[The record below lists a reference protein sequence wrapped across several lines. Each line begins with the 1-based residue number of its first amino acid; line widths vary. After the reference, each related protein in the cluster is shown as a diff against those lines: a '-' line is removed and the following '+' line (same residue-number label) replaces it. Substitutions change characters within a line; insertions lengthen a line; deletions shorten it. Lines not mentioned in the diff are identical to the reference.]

1 MNALFL
7 KILNMSISASWLI
20 LAVLVLR
27 LVPRR
32 APKWV
37 NILLWGLAAL
47 RLALPISIESAFSL
61 VPSAQTV
68 PADIEKARTPLI
80 DSGIDAVNA
89 AVNPVISGSLSPAV
103 GASVNP
109 LQVVVTV
116 CAHIWLAG
124 VAVMLIY
131 TAVSYL
137 RLRHRLSTAIPL
149 GGNVYQSENAATP
162 FVLGVFK
169 PKIYLPFGLSE
180 QDMEQVLAHERAHIS
195 RRDHWWKPLGFLLLA
210 LHWFNPLVWL
220 GYVFFCRD
228 IELAC
233 DERVIRALN
242 GEQRADYTQALL
254 TCSVRPRA
262 MAPCPLAFGEVG
274 IKERVKSVMNYKK
287 PGFWVLLA
295 ALIVCAGMALC
306 FLTNP
311 RRDSFALRITIPAG
325 SQEKI
330 VYSDTEISP
339 TKGHIIVNAGEGLG
353 DTLVQIKPV
362 YAQTETAYDES
373 QYLTPGMP
381 VRMEAEKGAW
391 LQIGVSVQNPTDE
404 DIDVYLNVE
413 NVQVRIASTLG
424 EAMMQYRTE
433 YIGDAAAVSKIAQS
447 LPYPGGYAYSSI
459 KLQTEHE
466 PYELMV
472 YLTGGGSGDEA
483 DFESCAAMA
492 FDCIGNMGK
501 ISFHGMEGEIA
512 AFTREGYEQNME
524 FFITIGAEGVSR
536 IEYSLPGRS
545 GGMMNADET
554 MLKLGERVLLFDK
567 SFGLTDLRGLEI
579 IALDEG
585 GNIVWSAAVP
595 DTKENR
601 GTSYLKQDG
610 WVITN
615 VR

>member
-32 APKWV
+32 APKWI
-37 NILLWGLAAL
+37 NILMWGLAGL

-68 PADIEKARTPLI
+68 PADIEMARTPLI

-311 RRDSFALRITIPAG
+311 ERDNYTLRITIPAG
-325 SQEKI
+325 SEEEI
-330 VYSDTEISP
+330 VYSDTQICP
-339 TKGHIIVNAGEGLG
+339 TKGHIIVSAGEGLG
-353 DTLVQIKPV
+353 DTLVQLRPV

-391 LQIGVSVQNPTDE
+391 VEIGVSVQNPADE

-413 NVQVRIASTLG
+413 NVQVRIPSTV
-424 EAMMQYRTE
+424 E
-433 YIGDAAAVSKIAQS
+433 YIGDAPAVSGIAQS
-447 LPYPGGYAYSSI
+447 LPYPEGWAYSSI
-459 KLQTEHE
+459 KLQTESE

-472 YLTGGGSGDEA
+472 YLSGSGER
-483 DFESCAAMA
+483 DFEDCAAMA
-492 FDCIGNMGK
+492 FDRIGNMGK
-501 ISFHGMEGEIA
+501 ISFHGADGELA
-512 AFTREGYEQNME
+512 AFTSEGYGHSME

-545 GGMMNADET
+545 GGLMNADET
-554 MLKLGERVLLFDK
+554 PFKAGERVLLFGAD
-567 SFGLTDLRGLEI
+567 FGLTDLRGLEI
-579 IALDEG
+579 SARDEAG
-585 GNIVWSAAVP
+585 HVIWSAAVP
-595 DTKENR
+595 ESEENTD
-601 GTSYLKQDG
+601 TSYLRQDD

-615 VR
+615 IK

>member
-7 KILNMSISASWLI
+7 KLLNMSISASWLI
-20 LAVLVLR
+20 LAVLLLR
-27 LVPRR
+27 LALKR

-37 NILLWGLAAL
+37 SLLLWGIVAL
-47 RLALPISIESAFSL
+47 RLAVPMSIESAFSL
-61 VPSAQTV
+61 LPSAQTV
-68 PADIEKARTPLI
+68 PTNIEMTRTPLI
-80 DSGIDAVNA
+80 DSGIEAVNA
-89 AVNPVISGSLSPAV
+89 VVNPVISGAFTPSPE
-103 GASVNP
+103 ASVNP
-109 LQVVVTV
+109 LQIVITI
-116 CAHIWLAG
+116 CAYIWLTG
-124 VAVMLIY
+124 VAAMLIY
-131 TAVSYL
+131 TAASYL
-137 RLRHRLSTAIPL
+137 RLRHSLSTAIPMES
-149 GGNVYQSENAATP
+149 NVYQSENAGTP
-162 FVLGVFK
+162 FVLGVFR
-169 PKIYLPFGLSE
+169 PRIYLPFDLSE
-180 QDMEQVLAHERAHIS
+180 QDTEQVLAHERAHIS

-210 LHWFNPLVWL
+210 MHWFNPAVWL
-220 GYVFFCRD
+220 AYALFCRD

-233 DERVIRALN
+233 DEKVIKALG

-254 TCSVRPRA
+254 KCSVRPRA
-262 MAPCPLAFGEVG
+262 AAPCPLAFGEVG
-274 IKERVKSVMNYKK
+274 IKERVKTVMNYKK
-287 PGFWVLLA
+287 PGFWIILA
-295 ALIVCAGMALC
+295 AIAACAVLALC

-311 RRDSFALRITIPAG
+311 ERDSFALRITIPAG

-330 VYSDTEISP
+330 VYANEEISP
-339 TKGHIIVNAGEGLG
+339 TRDHIIVNAGEGLG

-362 YAQTETAYDES
+362 YAQTETAYDEPE
-373 QYLTPGMP
+373 YLTPGMP

-391 LQIGVSVQNPTDE
+391 FQIGVSVQNPTDE
-404 DIDVYLNVE
+404 DIDVYINVE

-424 EAMMQYRTE
+424 ETMMQYRTE
-433 YIGDAAAVSKIAQS
+433 YIGDAVAVSKIAQS

-466 PYELMV
+466 PYELIV

-492 FDCIGNMGK
+492 FECIGNMGK
-501 ISFHGMEGEIA
+501 ISFHGMDGEIA

-579 IALDEG
+579 TALDDG
-585 GNIVWSAAVP
+585 GNVVWSAAVP
-595 DTKENR
+595 DTGENR
-601 GTSYLKQDG
+601 GTTYLRQDG